1 MKQISMKLQ
10 LILSC
15 IAIIFTL
22 LYKGIFYEELRDIKN
37 IYFFV
42 FYLIL
47 VVWVIITS
55 FVSRKHEKKPFILA
69 LAYVLALILV
79 LFL

>member
-1 MKQISMKLQ
+1 MKQISTRLQ

-15 IAIIFTL
+15 VVIIFAL
-22 LYKGIFYEELRDIKN
+22 LYKGIFYEELRYFKN

-47 VVWVIITS
+47 AVCVTVTS
-55 FVSRKHEKKPFILA
+55 FVSRKSEKKPFILA